1 MLAFLLL
8 AAAAAPDGKTMAM
21 DDWHTMEIVKVAV
34 QPPNHSPSYL
44 EVHAGD
50 LDGDGLPDDAYLRLA
65 CVDGKLQQASYD
77 VKSPRD
83 IATGQA
89 SGKRQHGSITIVKEW
104 GAASPQLSKI
114 KPQYD
119 IKTLKGNERMADGWT
134 AITLNNSDGLCGAT
148 QAAAAVAIVKSKSNI
163 TNN

>member
-1 MLAFLLL
+1 MLTLLLL
-8 AAAAAPDGKTMAM
+8 AAVASPDAKPMAM
-21 DDWHTMEIVKVAV
+21 DDWQALEIVNVAV
-34 QPPNHSPSYL
+34 QPPNHSPAYL

-50 LDGDGLPDDAYLRLA
+50 LDGDGRPDDAYLRLT
-65 CVDGKLQQASYD
+65 CTDGKLQQASYA

-83 IATGQA
+83 VATGMA

-119 IKTLKGNERMADGWT
+119 IKALKGNERMADGWT
-134 AITLNNSDGLCGAT
+134 AITLNNSDALCGAA
-148 QAAAAVAIVKSKSNI
+148 QSAAAAIVKSKSNI